1 MLFFFAVCHREMR
14 VTKKDFLMS
23 NSPNWPTA
31 KFSVPHVCVCVC
43 VWQGVGK
50 AVGNAGKLSSL
61 LHLVGNNQK

>member
-43 VWQGVGK
+43 VCGRGLEK
-50 AVGNAGKLSSL
+50 RLEMREN
-61 LHLVGNNQK
+61 